1 MIYAILAYHAAG
13 IVESWSPE
21 EDAALMEDLHKVH
34 RRLTDEGKLGP
45 AARLGPTGRAFTL
58 RGAGEGIV
66 TDGPFAETKEQLLG
80 FYVARLCR
88 QRRGDCGRA
97 RSAQG
102 QPDRRLRDPGGY
114 PLSAGGGD
122 RRLTALS

>member
-34 RRLTDEGKLGP
+34 RRLTAEGKLGP
-45 AARLGPTGRAFTL
+45 AARLGATEGAVTL
-58 RGAGEGIV
+58 RGAGEGTV

-80 FYVARLCR
+80 FYLLTCATRDEAIAAARDLR
-88 QRRGDCGRA
+88 KVNP
-97 RSAQG
+97 SAVYEI
-102 QPDRRLRDPGGY
+102 REALLY
-114 PLSAGGGD
+114 LAGA
-122 RRLTALS
+122 ALPSGSSG